1 MTRIGY
7 VSIQQVVK
15 RCSPMSLIP
24 LLFHTTCLSEWT
36 LLISWDLFRVKK
48 YLLNVYEVLST
59 MLSSVEGIEANSEL
73 SFCLQG
79 VNYSA
84 TEMEYIYLCN
94 YFCCCLVTESHP
106 TLLQPHAFHL
116 WLARHLCPHIYVYF
130 ICMAYICVCVLYICV
145 CVYMCIHPSCQPN
158 SADILS
164 IQLWRETVWF
174 ASLTALNLLLLWR
187 GRWDLFGLLG
197 ICVYTCVTHVYLC
210 VCVLLLCVCMHTHTH
225 TYTDN
230 NKTGNVI
237 GHPL

>member
-1 MTRIGY
+1 
-7 VSIQQVVK
+7 
-15 RCSPMSLIP
+15 MSLIP

-48 YLLNVYEVLST
+48 YLLNVHEVLST

-84 TEMEYIYLCN
+84 TGMEYICLCT
-94 YFCCCLVTESHP
+94 YCCCCLVAESRP
-106 TLLQPHAFHL
+106 TLLQPHAFHR

-130 ICMAYICVCVLYICV
+130 ICMAYIRVCVLYICV

-164 IQLWRETVWF
+164 IQLWGETVWF
-174 ASLTALNLLLLWR
+174 ASLTALNLLSLWR
-187 GRWDLFGLLG
+187 GRRDLFGLLR

-210 VCVLLLCVCMHTHTH
+210 VC
-225 TYTDN
+225 TDN
-230 NKTGNVI
+230 NETGNVI

>member
-164 IQLWRETVWF
+164 IQLWRET
-174 ASLTALNLLLLWR
+174 
-187 GRWDLFGLLG
+187 GLLRWQSWIFCCSG
-197 ICVYTCVTHVYLC
+197 EAGEICLVCLVYVYIR
-210 VCVLLLCVCMHTHTH
+210 V
-225 TYTDN
+225 
-230 NKTGNVI
+230 
-237 GHPL
+237 